1 MVREKKDIEL
11 ELNSCYLNQYSF
23 AIIGTI
29 FGTLVGAKNKN
40 YKPLVVGV
48 TAGSIGD
55 LLYGRYYACK
65 DLQEEYNIAKEASLV
80 EKKSSRQVDR

>member
-1 MVREKKDIEL
+1 MAREKKDIEL

-29 FGTLVGAKNKN
+29 FGTLVGARSKN

-48 TAGSIGD
+48 TAGSIAD
-55 LLYGRYYACK
+55 LLYGRYYPCRE
-65 DLQEEYNIAKEASLV
+65 LQEEYNLAKEASLI